1 MQWRWGRKQGAGGET
16 EAKDTR
22 WHPGMSRLFSPKRSG
37 QASTWQPA
45 TFSVNCSSPLSN
57 MNLTCVGQLHPDIF
71 LVANITIL
79 ANDPWL
85 VESTDADM
93 EAACKLYS
101 E

>member
-1 MQWRWGRKQGAGGET
+1 
-16 EAKDTR
+16 
-22 WHPGMSRLFSPKRSG
+22 
-37 QASTWQPA
+37 
-45 TFSVNCSSPLSN
+45 

-93 EAACKLYS
+93 EADCKLYS